1 MVREERLLFSYTLSS
16 AQFADIAHFQIVHT
30 QSLFESVW
38 PAGTI
43 TDAATAGGLTASAWN
58 YGQNFGGTS
67 SSWTSGAVTDQ
78 SNTEPSGMFGS
89 FGVSD
94 ENYGAPLCAGTAGS
108 VCLG

>member
-1 MVREERLLFSYTLSS
+1 MV
-16 AQFADIAHFQIVHT
+16 QFADIAHFQIVHT
-30 QSLFESVW
+30 QSLWESVW

-43 TDAATAGGLTASAWN
+43 TDAASAGGLTASAWN

-67 SSWTSGAVTDQ
+67 STWTSGATTDQ
-78 SNTEPSGMFGS
+78 SNTEASGMFGS

-94 ENYGAPLCAGTAGS
+94 ENYGPALCPGTAGS